1 MEENKK
7 FDFSTWADTVE
18 KENRRV
24 GQDDNSINRQL
35 KDASTFVS
43 YKQSNIEEDN
53 RIRDEKAILDYF
65 KQSMSNALSRVKT
78 VEDLNRELEQGF
90 TSPVALRSISRQLH
104 AIDPN
109 YLKIISYFKDMF
121 HTRYLVIP
129 TLVDSNEGVLDE
141 ESYSELM
148 NIVDGLALETLVP
161 KILESLYIDGIVGI
175 YFEFDEQSK
184 ALLGTILPASRVRSS
199 FQTMYGTNV
208 VEFDFSFFD
217 SYNGDQLTK
226 VLESFPQEFAD
237 QYSRVSKEQDKWAIL
252 DPTKSAALRTNNLG
266 TPPFI
271 AALSGII
278 EFQNV
283 RENELKKGT
292 NELKKVL
299 INEIPLDQ
307 SGTPIFDLGEIQH
320 LTRAM
325 RAVLKNKDIDIMTAF
340 GKTTLHSLQ
349 DEGRA
354 ENKRITQAFS
364 TIYSA
369 SGVNPA
375 IFSGL
380 TDGAIEASR
389 EADKSFVWSTYKE
402 IELVLNLI
410 VSNLLSSSELEA
422 RFQFLPVTMYGEAER
437 VKIYRE
443 NASFGIGKLDAI
455 VAAGIRQSD
464 IQRRHAL
471 EQFLDLDNIL
481 TPLKSSHTTPGTED
495 DSEVAVEETEEEV
508 IIENNETEV
517 KE

>member
-1 MEENKK
+1 MEEKKK
-7 FDFSTWADTVE
+7 FDFENWANKVE
-18 KENRRV
+18 KENTLV
-24 GQDDNSINRQL
+24 GQEDNSTNRQL
-35 KDASTFVS
+35 RDAAAFVS
-43 YKQSNIEEDN
+43 YKGTDTEETQK
-53 RIRDEKAILDYF
+53 IKDEKSLLEYF
-65 KQSMSNALSRVKT
+65 KQSLTNSLARVKS
-78 VEDLNRELEQGF
+78 VEDLNREIEQGF
-90 TSPVALRSISRQLH
+90 TSPIALRGISRQLH

-121 HTRYLVIP
+121 HTRYMVIP
-129 TLVDSNEGVLDE
+129 TAVESDTVELQE

-175 YFEFDEQSK
+175 YFDFDEQSK

-208 VEFDFSFFD
+208 VEFDFTFFD
-217 SYNGDQLTK
+217 AYTGENLDK
-226 VLESFPQEFAD
+226 VLNSFPVEFGEI
-237 QYSRVSKEQDKWAIL
+237 YRKVSKDQDKWALL
-252 DPTKSAALRTNNLG
+252 DPTKSAALRINNLG

-271 AALSGII
+271 SALSGII

-307 SGTPIFDLGEIQH
+307 NGTPIFDLGEIQH

-349 DEGRA
+349 DEGKA

-410 VSNLLSSSELEA
+410 VSNLLVANDLEA
-422 RFQFLPVTMYGEAER
+422 RFQFLPITMHGEAER

-443 NASFGIGKLDAI
+443 SASFGIGKLDAI

-464 IQRRHAL
+464 IKRRHAL

-481 TPLKSSHTTPGTED
+481 TPLKSSHTTPGTD
-495 DSEVAVEETEEEV
+495 EVVKENEEEEEV
-508 IIENNETEV
+508 IIKEEEVAEV